1 MPQKLWEADS
11 QTKSKSNLFEFE
23 KFIEK
28 KFNYKPEKNYKKLF
42 NWTIKNPKLFWSSI
56 WEFSNI
62 KGIKNDKYHFPKEII
77 KSKFLVKSKL
87 NYAENLLAKKD
98 DSKAVTFIS
107 ENGYREEKSWK
118 ELNNNSLKLVSF
130 FKENKIREKDRIEAY
145 TANQIEK
152 VESFITTS
160 ELDTIMSSCS
170 TDFFTQNVIVKFSQ
184 IKPKIIIINNNYYNN
199 SKEINSL

>member
-1 MPQKLWEADS
+1 MPHKLWEADS

-23 KFIEK
+23 KYIEK

-62 KGIKNDKYHFPKEII
+62 KGIKNDKYYFPKEII

-118 ELNNNSLKLVSF
+118 ELNNNSLK
-130 FKENKIREKDRIEAY
+130 KRYRKHYIE
-145 TANQIEK
+145 
-152 VESFITTS
+152 
-160 ELDTIMSSCS
+160 
-170 TDFFTQNVIVKFSQ
+170 
-184 IKPKIIIINNNYYNN
+184 
-199 SKEINSL
+199 